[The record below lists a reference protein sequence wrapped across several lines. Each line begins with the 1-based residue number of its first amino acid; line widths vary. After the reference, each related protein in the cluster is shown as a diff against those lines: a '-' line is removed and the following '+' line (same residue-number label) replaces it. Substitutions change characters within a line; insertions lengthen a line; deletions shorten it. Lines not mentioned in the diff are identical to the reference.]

1 MFLVDILV
9 NVLNSNKLR
18 KVILH
23 FGKRAC
29 KDTVAIE
36 LLVEVRYSPNVKSTK
51 LIAKEIR
58 SIININSE
66 MKQVL
71 ERLYV

>member
-36 LLVEVRYSPNVKSTK
+36 LLVEVG
-51 LIAKEIR
+51 
-58 SIININSE
+58 
-66 MKQVL
+66 
-71 ERLYV
+71 